1 MQIIG
6 EKTYYY
12 NCLTKTKTV
21 WGTLFRVCRSS
32 EHLYSH
38 FQVYFDIKG
47 LRLFTLKVNEC
58 RATKVVWQLFIG
70 QTQASNF
77 LSYLRNNLSW
87 FYFKVAPLRGRW
99 WVLSEHILFLT
110 FDFKKFVTFLTRQNL
125 EILKTMLLYV
135 FSTRY
140 CVFI

>member
-1 MQIIG
+1 M
-6 EKTYYY
+6 
-12 NCLTKTKTV
+12 
-21 WGTLFRVCRSS
+21 FRVFRSS
-32 EHLYSH
+32 RIFSTEHLYSH

-99 WVLSEHILFLT
+99 WVLSEQILFLT

-125 EILKTMLLYV
+125 WNIENYVIVCIFYKVLCVYLEITVHVCGK
-135 FSTRY
+135 
-140 CVFI
+140 FITTY

>member
-1 MQIIG
+1 M
-6 EKTYYY
+6 
-12 NCLTKTKTV
+12 
-21 WGTLFRVCRSS
+21 FRVFRSS
-32 EHLYSH
+32 RIFSTEHLYSH

-70 QTQASNF
+70 QKQASNF
-77 LSYLRNNLSW
+77 PSYLRNNVSW

-125 EILKTMLLYV
+125 WNIENFVIVSIFYKVLYV
-135 FSTRY
+135 YLEITVHV
-140 CVFI
+140 CGKFITNY

>member
-1 MQIIG
+1 M
-6 EKTYYY
+6 
-12 NCLTKTKTV
+12 
-21 WGTLFRVCRSS
+21 FRVFRSS
-32 EHLYSH
+32 EIFSTEHLYSH

-125 EILKTMLLYV
+125 WNIENYVIVSIFYKVLCVYLEITW
-135 FSTRY
+135 FS
-140 CVFI
+140 CHFHVLIIPQ